1 MGTLSLW
8 HWLIVLVVI
17 ALVFGTGK
25 IKNLGKDLG
34 LAIKGCIHLCK
45 GFKDGMTGDENID
58 DSELAL
64 GKNQKH
70 AVK

>member
-34 LAIKGCIHLCK
+34 LAIKG
-45 GFKDGMTGDENID
+45 FKDGMTGDENID

-64 GKNQKH
+64 GKKQKH

>member
-34 LAIKGCIHLCK
+34 PAIK

>member
-25 IKNLGKDLG
+25 IKNLGKG
-34 LAIKGCIHLCK
+34 LAIK